1 MKKLLLAAALAV
13 SSYGQ
18 ITAPDCISSFTL
30 SAAGSTTAFK
40 DQGCIFWNFAY
51 TSTGFTALSLLLQQ
65 APDNAGVAGAF
76 ITFAGTT
83 VLGSN
88 PATSTT
94 GAYYTATAS
103 TTNLAA
109 WLRVTLSGT
118 TGTGTVIGFIYGYKT
133 YPGASGGGGGG
144 SGCTAPCVVI
154 GPDAIGATPTQPPV
168 QSGFLDSAG
177 HVVAPEVC
185 TLSAFFDTSTAGN
198 NLLVAAS
205 GTTKVYLCHF
215 TFQDVGTGNT
225 VQLKQGTGATCAGST
240 ANFGMAY
247 VAVAAGAEDYP
258 LNPLISSASNALCI
272 NLANATRITGEITY
286 GQH

>member
-1 MKKLLLAAALAV
+1 MKKYLLAAALAISV
-13 SSYGQ
+13 YGQ
-18 ITAPDCISSFTL
+18 TPDCISSFTL
-30 SAAGSTTAFK
+30 SAAGSSNALK

-51 TSTGFTALSLLLQQ
+51 TSTGFTGLSLLLQQ
-65 APDNAGVAGAF
+65 APDNAGVPGSF
-76 ITFAGTT
+76 VTFAGTT

-88 PATSTT
+88 PGTSTT
-94 GAYYTATAS
+94 GAYFTATAS
-103 TTNLAA
+103 ATNLAA

-118 TGTGTVIGFIYGYKT
+118 TGTGTIIGFIYGYKT
-133 YPGASGGGGGG
+133 YPGASGSGGGG

-154 GPDAIGATPTQPPV
+154 GPDAVGATPTQPPV
-168 QSGFLDSAG
+168 QSGFVDSAG

-185 TLSAFFDTSTAGN
+185 TLSAFFDTSASGN
-198 NLLVAAS
+198 TLLVAAS

-225 VQLKQGTGATCAGST
+225 VQVKQGTGATCAGST

-247 VAVAAGAEDYP
+247 VAVAAGAEDYT
-258 LNPLISSASNALCI
+258 LNPLISSASNAVCI
-272 NLANATRITGEITY
+272 NLANATRVTGEITY